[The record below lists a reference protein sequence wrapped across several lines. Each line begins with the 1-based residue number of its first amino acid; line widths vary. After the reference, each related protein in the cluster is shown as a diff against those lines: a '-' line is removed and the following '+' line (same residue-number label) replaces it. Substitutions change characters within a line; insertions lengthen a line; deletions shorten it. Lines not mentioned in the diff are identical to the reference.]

1 MGARPARFADF
12 GAHELDALA
21 EAVAA
26 FERLF
31 AAEFGLPIY
40 LSWGTLL
47 GAARERNFIGH
58 DTDIDLAYLSAA
70 ATDFEIVE
78 ENETIVRVLRD
89 HGLTVQRHTKGQLH
103 VNVARDETTGRL
115 PAYNL
120 DVWTTWV
127 RDGRYFHYPDIKGD
141 IAAAAVTPLV
151 RRAFRGER
159 LLMPVDPASVLRCF
173 YGDGWREPD
182 PGYAWYPR
190 YSSTDVFEFL
200 RQAPTSTSI
209 PPRPRRAANLSVAE
223 HDDHF
228 FITAPHI
235 HEAQRLNAS
244 AMLILE
250 LCTGSQSPADIIGL
264 LQQAFR
270 LPSAPEVVVLEF
282 LTHAAAT
289 GLLEPAPGPT
299 E

>member
-1 MGARPARFADF
+1 MGEHSVRFANLD
-12 GAHELDALA
+12 ANELDALA
-21 EAVAA
+21 DAVAA

-31 AAEFGLPIY
+31 AAEFDLPVY

-47 GAARERNFIGH
+47 GATRAQDFIGH

-70 ATDFEIVE
+70 QTDFEIVE

-89 HGLTVQRHTKGQLH
+89 HGLAVQRHTKGQLH
-103 VNVARDETTGRL
+103 VNVARDQHAAQL

-120 DVWTTWV
+120 DVWTSWV
-127 RDGRYFHYPDIKGD
+127 RDNRYYHYPDIKGD

-151 RRAFRGER
+151 RGPFRDER
-159 LLMPVDPASVLRCF
+159 LLMPADPGAVLRCF
-173 YGDGWREPD
+173 YGDGWAEPD
-182 PGYAWYPR
+182 PDYAWYPR

-200 RQAPTSTSI
+200 RQSPMLTPI
-209 PPRPRRAANLSVAE
+209 PSRPRRAANLTVAE
-223 HDDHF
+223 REAHF

-235 HEAQRLNAS
+235 PEAQRLNNS

-250 LCTGSQSPADIIGL
+250 LCTGSHTPADIIGL
-264 LQQAFR
+264 LQHAFT

-282 LTHAAAT
+282 LTYAAAT
-289 GLLEPAPGPT
+289 GLIEPAAPRK
-299 E
+299 

>member
-1 MGARPARFADF
+1 MGALTARFADLD
-12 GAHELDALA
+12 ADELDALA
-21 EAVAA
+21 QAIAG

-31 AAEFGLPIY
+31 AAEFDLPIY
-40 LSWGTLL
+40 LTWGTLL
-47 GAARERNFIGH
+47 GAVREHDFIGH
-58 DTDIDLAYLSAA
+58 DNDIDLAYLSAA
-70 ATDFEIVE
+70 QTDFEIVE

-103 VNVARDETTGRL
+103 VNVARDRRAALL

-120 DVWTTWV
+120 DVWTTWI
-127 RDGRYFHYPDIKGD
+127 RDDRYYHYPDIKGD

-151 RRAFRGER
+151 RGAFRGER
-159 LLMPVDPASVLRCF
+159 LLLPADPDPVLRCF
-173 YGDGWREPD
+173 YGDGWSEPD
-182 PGYAWYPR
+182 PDYAWYPR

-200 RQAPTSTSI
+200 RQSAALSPI
-209 PPRPRRAANLSVAE
+209 PPQPRRATNLTVAE
-223 HDDHF
+223 RGDHF

-235 HEAQRLNAS
+235 PEAQRLNSS

-250 LCTGSQSPADIIGL
+250 LCTGSHTPADIIGL
-264 LQQAFR
+264 LQQAFA

-289 GLLEPAPGPT
+289 GLLEPAP
-299 E
+299 

>member
-1 MGARPARFADF
+1 MGALPARFADL
-12 GAHELDALA
+12 GADELDALA
-21 EAVAA
+21 QAIVA

-31 AAEFGLPIY
+31 EAEFGLPIY
-40 LSWGTLL
+40 LTWGTLL
-47 GAARERNFIGH
+47 GAVREQDFIGH
-58 DTDIDLAYLSAA
+58 DNDIDLAYLSAA
-70 ATDFEIVE
+70 TTDFEIVE

-103 VNVARDETTGRL
+103 VNVARDQRTAQL

-127 RDGRYFHYPDIKGD
+127 REGRYYHYPDIKGD
-141 IAAAAVTPLV
+141 VAAAAVTPLA
-151 RRAFRGER
+151 RGAFRGER
-159 LLMPVDPASVLRCF
+159 LLLPAEPDSVLRCF
-173 YGDGWREPD
+173 YGDDWSEPD

-200 RQAPTSTSI
+200 RQSAAPTPI
-209 PPRPRRAANLSVAE
+209 PPHPRRAGNLTVAE
-223 HDDHF
+223 HGDHF

-235 HEAQRLNAS
+235 AEAQRLNSS

-250 LCTGSQSPADIIGL
+250 LCTGSHTPGDIIGL
-264 LQQAFR
+264 LQQAFS
-270 LPSAPEVVVLEF
+270 LPGAPEVVVLEF

-289 GLLEPAPGPT
+289 GLLEPAH
-299 E
+299 